1 MDTVSSNN
9 WADQSNNP
17 LLQRILKFVAACR
30 RVDMEGEYPHV
41 GDIQWWFSDTAVAD
55 PAHWHFWQ
63 DAQGKDIGVCL
74 AEGKDIQTIAHPTA
88 KNDQLIAAMHLWGK
102 EHLADLART
111 SGQSEFE
118 VNEEVYSDI
127 PASIERIEAE
137 GFTRTATYYLRYRRN
152 LDGTLFS
159 PELPEGFMI
168 GHMDGSVSVADRAR
182 LHRDSFYPYSSK
194 TLDLAIAKYQR
205 VMQLPGYDPALDL
218 IIFAAD
224 GTLAAGGIC
233 WMDRENQIGLFEP
246 LGTRPAF
253 RRLGLATALMA
264 AGIRRLQAR
273 GADSAYATA
282 VHAADETT
290 TPIPQDFTVSQ
301 LVFQAVGFKLV
312 RKAYIYRKTYP
323 V

>member
-1 MDTVSSNN
+1 MVSSNS
-9 WADQSNNP
+9 WADQSSNL
-17 LLQRILKFVAACR
+17 LLQRILSFVTTCRAA
-30 RVDMEGEYPHV
+30 DIEGDYPHV

-55 PAHWHFWQ
+55 PTHWNFWQ
-63 DAQGKDIGVCL
+63 DVHGNDIGVCL

-88 KNDQLIAAMHLWGK
+88 KNDQLLAAMHLWGE
-102 EHLADLART
+102 EHLADLA
-111 SGQSEFE
+111 SAAGQSEFE
-118 VNEEVYSDI
+118 VNKEVYSDS
-127 PASIERIEAE
+127 PTSIERVEDA
-137 GFTRTATYYLRYRRN
+137 GYARTATYYLRYRRY

-159 PELPEGFMI
+159 PKLPDGFI
-168 GHMDGSVSVADRAR
+168 LGHMDGSISVADRAR
-182 LHRDSFYPYSSK
+182 LHRDSFYPFSSK

-205 VMQLPGYDPALDL
+205 VMQMPDYDPTLDL
-218 IIFAAD
+218 IIFAPD

-273 GADSAYATA
+273 GANSAYATA
-282 VHAADETT
+282 VHASDETN

-301 LVFQAVGFKLV
+301 LVFLAVGFKLL
-312 RKAYIYRKTYP
+312 RKAYIYKKTFP